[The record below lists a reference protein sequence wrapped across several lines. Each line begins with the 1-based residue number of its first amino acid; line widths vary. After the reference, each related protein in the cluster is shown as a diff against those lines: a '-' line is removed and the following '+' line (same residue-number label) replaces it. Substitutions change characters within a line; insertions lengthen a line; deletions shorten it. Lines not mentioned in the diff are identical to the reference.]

1 MKKYSWINL
10 LLVAAILATSLV
22 SFFAVGVSAAEI
34 TAPVIKAH
42 NKVETAGYED
52 FVAYGYDTPEEAIAE
67 GMIACAELTLDNN
80 GTTQTGYFRTIAA
93 MCAVSGDKDTNGI
106 KFPTEYQ
113 FIVEEISYDSAGDIA
128 FDAGWRSITLKG
140 KEGGTTIT
148 APNGGRF
155 LITAKG
161 TGGFVLE
168 NINLKSDASAK
179 ATVAQIQANSKLTL
193 NNCTISSTA
202 NKSTALVVVQSEA
215 SLILNKGTKLVSAE
229 TIGKNYYNGGV
240 LVNQTGAS
248 VTVNEGVT
256 FDVAGDCIYCQNSAN
271 QTVTINGGTFRSD
284 DICIFVGANST
295 VTVENGTFV
304 SNGAR
309 NIVASGSGSDIVI
322 NDGEFRG
329 SGSIAI
335 THTDNNGSIT
345 INGGTFVNEAAEQEM
360 YGMIIAGSQSLP
372 GGTITVNGGNFY
384 DATGTAS
391 AVFRQNASND
401 DNSAVTVN
409 AANVYG
415 SGTVFAGNVKG
426 GNVAVKPADMLTGA
440 AIRTADN
447 AGIRFQSKIA
457 KSVLEAAK
465 ATAYDNTYTVGTLIV
480 PYDYLVDENG
490 NKKCEFTMAALD
502 AANIS
507 YLNLVAKDGLNDEGD
522 YYLINAAMTNIR
534 EKNYTRDFVAIAY
547 ISYCTAEG
555 KTITIYGSYTEKD
568 NVRNIR
574 EVAYCALSDVNKI
587 GDMITTADGSSVE
600 LTAENFRELGFNMV
614 TAWYEYDRETGV
626 ATYVNDGGVAYSRYS
641 SRQREAMEKYIAGQ
655 QA

>member
-67 GMIACAELTLDNN
+67 GMIACAELTLDNE
-80 GTTQTGYFRTIAA
+80 GTTQTGYFHTIAA
-93 MCAVSGDKDTNGI
+93 MCAVAGDKDTNGI

-113 FIVEEISYDSAGDIA
+113 FIVEEVSYDSAGDIG
-128 FDAGWRSITLKG
+128 FNAGGRSITLKG

-155 LITAKG
+155 VITAKG

-168 NINLKSDASAK
+168 NVNLKSDASAT

-202 NKSTALVVVQSEA
+202 NKSTALVVVQSAA

-229 TIGKNYYNGGV
+229 TIDKNYYNGGV
-240 LVNQTGAS
+240 LVNQAGAS

-256 FDVAGDCIYCQNSAN
+256 FDVAGDGIYCNNSAN
-271 QTVTINGGTFRSD
+271 QTVTINGGTFQSD

-304 SNGAR
+304 SNGVR
-309 NIVASGSGSDIVI
+309 NIVASGSGSSIVI

-329 SGSIAI
+329 SGSTAI
-335 THTDNNGSIT
+335 VHTDNNGSIT
-345 INGGTFVNEAAEQEM
+345 INGGTFVNEAAEQKM
-360 YGMIIAGSQSLP
+360 YGMIIAGSKSLP

-391 AVFRQNASND
+391 AVFRQNVSND
-401 DNSAVTVN
+401 ENSAVTVN
-409 AANVYG
+409 VANVYG
-415 SGTVFAGNVKG
+415 SSAVFAGNVKG

-440 AIRTADN
+440 AIRTADKS
-447 AGIRFQSKIA
+447 GIRFQSKIA

-587 GDMITTADGSSVE
+587 GDMITTADGTSVE

-626 ATYVNDGGVAYSRYS
+626 ATYVNDGSVAYSRYS

>member
-10 LLVAAILATSLV
+10 LLVVAILTTSLV
-22 SFFAVGVSAAEI
+22 SFFAVEALAAEI
-34 TAPVIKAH
+34 TAPVIKSH
-42 NKVETAGYED
+42 WKVETVGYEN
-52 FVAYGYDTPEEAIAE
+52 FVAYGYDTPEEALAE
-67 GMIACAELTLDNN
+67 GMIACAELTMDKN
-80 GTTQTGYFRTIAA
+80 GTTQTGYFSTIAA
-93 MCAVSGDKDTNGI
+93 MCAVAGDVDTNGI

-113 FIVEEISYDSAGDIA
+113 FIVEEVSYDSAGDIT
-128 FDAGWRSITLKG
+128 FSAGSRSITLKG

-148 APNGGRF
+148 APKGGRF
-155 LITAKG
+155 VITAKG

-168 NINLKSDASAK
+168 NVNLKSDASAK

-202 NKSTALVVVQSEA
+202 DKATALVVVQGGA
-215 SLILNKGTKLVSAE
+215 SLILNKGTKLISAR
-229 TIGKNYYNGGV
+229 TTKGSYYNGGV
-240 LVNQTGAS
+240 LVNAAGAS

-256 FDVAGDCIYCQNSAN
+256 FDVAGDGIYCKASEN
-271 QTVTINGGTFRSD
+271 QTVTINGGTFQSD
-284 DICIFVGANST
+284 AICISARAGSK
-295 VTVENGTFV
+295 VTLENGTFI
-304 SNGAR
+304 SNGDR

-329 SGSIAI
+329 SGSTAIA
-335 THTDNNGSIT
+335 HTDNNGSIT
-345 INGGTFVNEAAEQEM
+345 INGGTFVNEAVEQKM
-360 YGMIIAGSQSLP
+360 YGMIIAGSKSQP

-415 SGTVFAGNVKG
+415 SSAVFAGNVQG

-457 KSVLEAAK
+457 KSVLDAVK
-465 ATAYDNTYTVGTLIV
+465 ATAYDNSYTLGTLIV
-480 PYDYLVDENG
+480 PYDYLIDENG
-490 NKKCEFTMAALD
+490 DKKCDFTMADLD

-507 YLNLVAKDGLNDEGD
+507 YLNVIAKDGLNDEGD
-522 YYLINAAMTNIR
+522 YYLINAAMTNIK
-534 EKNYTRDFVAIAY
+534 EKNYTRDFVAVAY
-547 ISYCTAEG
+547 ISYYTTEG
-555 KTITIYGSYTEKD
+555 KAIVIYGSYTEKD

-587 GDMITTADGSSVE
+587 GDMITISDGNSVE
-600 LTAENFRELGFNMV
+600 LTEENFHELGFNMV

-626 ATYVNDGGVAYSRYS
+626 ATYVNNGGVAYSRYS
-641 SRQREAMEKYIAGQ
+641 SHQREAMKKYIAGQ
-655 QA
+655 QI